1 MLNPNFA
8 IDTLNGGD
16 GNDTVSFRQSWEAVK
31 DTGVTFNLDTH
42 SSNFENIIG
51 SNYSDNLTGNS
62 SANVITGDNRE
73 HNYGEGDDI
82 VKGLGGNDT
91 LEGNGGDDQ
100 LDGGTGADIIT
111 TGSGNDVIILRA
123 GDGGSSLSG
132 ADIIKDFTDGLD
144 SFGLADGLQYSDLTI
159 AQGTADNAN
168 NTIISKGSEYLAIVE
183 NFAFGSMT
191 EVDTTTI

>member
-1 MLNPNFA
+1 MYIYLFPIISA
-8 IDTLNGGD
+8 SVIVA
-16 GNDTVSFRQSWEAVK
+16 VSFGGRQI
-31 DTGVTFNLDTH
+31 LP
-42 SSNFENIIG
+42 
-51 SNYSDNLTGNS
+51 LT
-62 SANVITGDNRE
+62 ID
-73 HNYGEGDDI
+73 
-82 VKGLGGNDT
+82 
-91 LEGNGGDDQ
+91 
-100 LDGGTGADIIT
+100 DIIT